1 MQYIHEYCE
10 KWGIAIARTTRRMMA
25 GESARDSGLTAQQEM
40 NRVMVEIM
48 NRLKTEIE
56 DRTVRLQELRDR
68 FAFLL
73 NLHSVAVAIAD
84 EKEREITE
92 GMFGL

>member
-1 MQYIHEYCE
+1 
-10 KWGIAIARTTRRMMA
+10 MMA

-56 DRTVRLQELRDR
+56 DR

-73 NLHSVAVAIAD
+73 DLHSVAGALLQVKK
-84 EKEREITE
+84 KERNYRRNVQTLNAI
-92 GMFGL
+92 MIMM